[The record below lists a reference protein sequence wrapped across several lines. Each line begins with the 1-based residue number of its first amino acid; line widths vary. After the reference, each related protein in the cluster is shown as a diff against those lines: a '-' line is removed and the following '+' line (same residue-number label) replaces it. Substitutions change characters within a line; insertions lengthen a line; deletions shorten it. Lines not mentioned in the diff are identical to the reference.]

1 MPLFLS
7 GCLRY
12 TKFSSWNGQL
22 EIVALL
28 IQDTS
33 LILYRVYTTVTVSVQ
48 CTLQQLQYWHGL
60 YCIALRPFTRFVFLL
75 SYKKPS
81 QKLVLTRAIEGS
93 EIGFSLQSSQLNCK
107 KLASP
112 VMINFHDLIARSHYI
127 GSFDLELNFLKPISK
142 EILLFIRFNLIRNLI
157 SSNLFWKAILMI
169 LRRLLG
175 PT

>member
-1 MPLFLS
+1 MKWP
-7 GCLRY
+7 LRY
-12 TKFSSWNGQL
+12 DGATFLRN
-22 EIVALL
+22 IT
-28 IQDTS
+28 DT
-33 LILYRVYTTVTVSVQ
+33 VQTVQYSDSQ
-48 CTLQQLQYWHGL
+48 CTHKQYWHKHRCCSWLHAGL
-60 YCIALRPFTRFVFLL
+60 YCIALWPFTRFVFLL